1 MAKDKDYGRRISLV
15 GDEKGIKGV
24 EEKKKGGGAAG
35 PKEIRE
41 RSSHKG
47 WSLTNLGKQ

>member
-24 EEKKKGGGAAG
+24 EEKKRWGGSRTQGD
-35 PKEIRE
+35 KRE
-41 RSSHKG
+41 E
-47 WSLTNLGKQ
+47 LT